1 MEDQIQNEVQD
12 DINTGQQQETGTDTS
27 DNGVDDYSAGFNSI
41 DDLGELSDLTG
52 KAAEKTEYHGE
63 KGEQDKSAQTKD
75 DGEAGETSEQQEH
88 GEEYE
93 TQKDNYKSLLGR
105 HQRLQEETRLLRE
118 QQQRLS
124 QSQQQ
129 KQPVFE
135 KAEIPEELKDDVEA
149 FKKQYPEYAGLIE
162 IKGREGDSIRGLL
175 AEYGANIAA
184 VRAESLVTRLELAKS
199 RNEVTQR
206 VSEQVAISHE
216 QQIYAAHP
224 DFAALDGSGK
234 WKYLEDI
241 RDWIEDLPMKEAR
254 HWDAVYK
261 NGDTKETIQ
270 LFNEFKRNRSQNDT
284 TTQNNSKQHIKRRQA
299 IEDGLAVPAGA
310 RQTSHLSRKT
320 DKNDFSGGW
329 NSIPD

>member
-12 DINTGQQQETGTDTS
+12 DINNTGQQQETGTATS
-27 DNGVDDYSAGFNSI
+27 DNGVDDYSAGFMASLAPEQEDNKEI
-41 DDLGELSDLTG
+41 PIPDEKHEPVIHEKKEDQGEDPATS
-52 KAAEKTEYHGE
+52 AE
-63 KGEQDKSAQTKD
+63 
-75 DGEAGETSEQQEH
+75 QE
-88 GEEYE
+88 EDE

>member
-1 MEDQIQNEVQD
+1 MSDQYQAVQEEGTQESQVPD
-12 DINTGQQQETGTDTS
+12 VSGNTTDQS
-27 DNGVDDYSAGFNSI
+27 DDYSDGFM
-41 DDLGELSDLTG
+41 
-52 KAAEKTEYHGE
+52 AAV
-63 KGEQDKSAQTKD
+63 KGEASQQPQENNGSDQDIDGGSQRARDDQKDRDSAP
-75 DGEAGETSEQQEH
+75 EASQE
-88 GEEYE
+88 EDE

-284 TTQNNSKQHIKRRQA
+284 TTKNNSKQQITNASRQQK
-299 IEDGLAVPAGA
+299 IEDGLAVPSSARGA
-310 RQTSHLSRKT
+310 RTGQSRSSDPDEYTSGFLAACR
-320 DKNDFSGGW
+320 GR
-329 NSIPD
+329 